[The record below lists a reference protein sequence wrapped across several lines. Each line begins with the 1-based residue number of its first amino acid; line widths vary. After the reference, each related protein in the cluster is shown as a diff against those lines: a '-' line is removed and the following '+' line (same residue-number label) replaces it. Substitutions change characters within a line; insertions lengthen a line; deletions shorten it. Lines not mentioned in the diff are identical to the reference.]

1 MLLTL
6 WMQTLS
12 DDTAVGSDK
21 NLGYRWGGEFKLLA
35 PSSFQ
40 VITTTLHHKKPIMSE
55 ASSEWTF
62 NFNFRLKEGQN
73 YNERWSELIEVLK
86 SFDFQKN
93 LTPSS
98 WFLHS
103 LFPNDLEEIEG
114 KVYKVLRKNPNHN
127 QEDIAVIQMLERTES
142 GVKSSVSVLDANKD
156 YWERMNEEQFYYD
169 FLRKLNEEGS
179 VLPQC

>member
-1 MLLTL
+1 
-6 WMQTLS
+6 MQTIS

-73 YNERWSELIEVLK
+73 YNERWSELIEVLE

-103 LFPNDLEEIEG
+103 LFPNDLEEIEE
-114 KVYKVLRKNPNHN
+114 KMITTLVQQFSPAFFIDLFPF
-127 QEDIAVIQMLERTES
+127 
-142 GVKSSVSVLDANKD
+142 AN
-156 YWERMNEEQFYYD
+156 
-169 FLRKLNEEGS
+169 
-179 VLPQC
+179 C

>member
-1 MLLTL
+1 
-6 WMQTLS
+6 
-12 DDTAVGSDK
+12 
-21 NLGYRWGGEFKLLA
+21 
-35 PSSFQ
+35 
-40 VITTTLHHKKPIMSE
+40 MSE
-55 ASSEWTF
+55 ASFEWAF
-62 NFNFRLKEGQN
+62 NFNFRLKEDKN

-86 SFDFQKN
+86 SFDFQRN
-93 LTPSS
+93 LTTSS